1 MADKGTKIARALG
14 RSYDKLRTIF
24 LKGEC
29 LRVYDVTQPPYTT
42 PIATYDSHWY
52 LDRREYSDLVANKKF
67 ILLKVADSE
76 GCRLDKLRKATAM
89 QVGNVQVGWTRFK
102 VAVKPTF
109 LPGMVPVYEF
119 KLSPTGE
126 RV

>member
-1 MADKGTKIARALG
+1 M
-14 RSYDKLRTIF
+14 RSVF
-24 LKGEC
+24 LNGVC
-29 LRVYDVTQPPYTT
+29 LQVLSGDQQAYVPE
-42 PIATYDSHWY
+42 ATYDSHWY

-89 QVGNVQVGWTRFK
+89 QVGNAQVGWTRFK
-102 VAVKPTF
+102 FAVKPT
-109 LPGMVPVYEF
+109 LLSGMVPVYEF